1 MLYSEFLKGT
11 RAPETPD
18 TYDQFQ
24 IIGQIYEDCEGMTKE
39 EAYRIWKQTYGRE
52 LKRRELRQR
61 ERLEL
66 LINREDYDS
75 ADRPHRAA
83 IYHELSTLFWA
94 AYYNKDGSRCRL
106 ATEGRCFTDVYG
118 ITWIL
123 RYDGRYPNGNTIFK
137 INWKVRVKNKAF
149 WLALIPAV
157 LLLIQVI
164 ASVFGYTL
172 DLGDLG
178 NKLLSVVEAL
188 FMVLSILGIVVDPT
202 TDGVGDS
209 KQALTYTE
217 PKK

>member
-18 TYDQFQ
+18 TYNQFQ

-83 IYHELSTLFWA
+83 IYHELSSGFWGC
-94 AYYNKDGSRCRL
+94 KLQQVPCW
-106 ATEGRCFTDVYG
+106 F
-118 ITWIL
+118 L
-123 RYDGRYPNGNTIFK
+123 RYDDQFIY
-137 INWKVRVKNKAF
+137 
-149 WLALIPAV
+149 
-157 LLLIQVI
+157 
-164 ASVFGYTL
+164 ASWCR
-172 DLGDLG
+172 
-178 NKLLSVVEAL
+178 
-188 FMVLSILGIVVDPT
+188 
-202 TDGVGDS
+202 
-209 KQALTYTE
+209 
-217 PKK
+217 

>member
-94 AYYNKDGSRCRL
+94 VPPCH
-106 ATEGRCFTDVYG
+106 GR
-118 ITWIL
+118 
-123 RYDGRYPNGNTIFK
+123 
-137 INWKVRVKNKAF
+137 
-149 WLALIPAV
+149 
-157 LLLIQVI
+157 
-164 ASVFGYTL
+164 
-172 DLGDLG
+172 
-178 NKLLSVVEAL
+178 AL
-188 FMVLSILGIVVDPT
+188 FYRRIRYYLDT
-202 TDGVGDS
+202 TIRRKVPEREHD
-209 KQALTYTE
+209 L
-217 PKK
+217 